1 MDEHFQY
8 WCWCWGF
15 YAFRCLWNS
24 SFVFLHNHIHAH
36 TVKHCK
42 TLLFATIFIDAGSSS
57 GTTITTASITYKNIW
72 PREKYD
78 ASKNINKTNFG
89 HSSTANSSL
98 LNQNIHSHKVF
109 LFLCVCSLACL
120 FIYLSYYFA
129 QIIESTN
136 FSVKYFVCI
145 FRSVCGLS
153 GGVFSLARSEQIKI
167 NRSVYVFDVLA
178 GVVIVIY
185 IVFLLLCTAFFCFC
199 VKVPPLITG
208 SYSFHS

>member
-8 WCWCWGF
+8 WCWCWGVG
-15 YAFRCLWNS
+15 
-24 SFVFLHNHIHAH
+24 VFTRFAVCETHPLFLCTITYTH
-36 TVKHCK
+36 TVKHCE
-42 TLLFATIFIDAGSSS
+42 TLLFATIFIDAG
-57 GTTITTASITYKNIW
+57 TIITTASITNKNFW
-72 PREKYD
+72 PSEKYD

-178 GVVIVIY
+178 GVVIVMY